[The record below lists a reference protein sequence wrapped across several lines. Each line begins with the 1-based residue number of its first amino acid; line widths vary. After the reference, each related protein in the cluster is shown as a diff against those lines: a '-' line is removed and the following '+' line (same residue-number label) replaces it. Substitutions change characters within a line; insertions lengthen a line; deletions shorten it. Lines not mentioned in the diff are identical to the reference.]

1 MERSFWNRG
10 FQSLTRTPPLQ
21 KVPPSSRSSHPRPL
35 GEGRGGVGLNAH
47 LCPHHVIVW
56 RSLLTCDPPAV
67 IARRPCPMAD
77 RARTTLGGAARRAQ
91 GPLVLLV
98 PRCSTWSRLVPLL
111 PLLPLVHLVLPCP
124 AWSHLLPLVHL
135 VLLVLPCP
143 AWSHLV
149 CLAPLCADA
158 QALCGLSR
166 VVCHVQ
172 RLDLLGTL
180 WFGHCLCVAT
190 CPRAPGERA
199 ARATS
204 THRPR
209 RPFRGVEGAG
219 RV

>member
-1 MERSFWNRG
+1 M
-10 FQSLTRTPPLQ
+10 
-21 KVPPSSRSSHPRPL
+21 
-35 GEGRGGVGLNAH
+35 
-47 LCPHHVIVW
+47 
-56 RSLLTCDPPAV
+56 
-67 IARRPCPMAD
+67 
-77 RARTTLGGAARRAQ
+77 
-91 GPLVLLV
+91 
-98 PRCSTWSRLVPLL
+98 VPLL

-149 CLAPLCADA
+149 CLAPLCADT

>member
-1 MERSFWNRG
+1 
-10 FQSLTRTPPLQ
+10 
-21 KVPPSSRSSHPRPL
+21 
-35 GEGRGGVGLNAH
+35 
-47 LCPHHVIVW
+47 
-56 RSLLTCDPPAV
+56 
-67 IARRPCPMAD
+67 MAD

-111 PLLPLVHLVLPCP
+111 PLLPLVHLVL
-124 AWSHLLPLVHL
+124 
-135 VLLVLPCP
+135 LVLPRP

-149 CLAPLCADA
+149 CLAPLCADT